1 MVPEGA
7 REFFVASTGAS
18 ATLIGLLFVAIAVE
32 PRSIVGEESPV
43 ESRSRASS
51 AFIALLNV
59 FFVSLAGTVP
69 PTNVGIVAAILA
81 VVGIFDTLGIG
92 LSLLEEW
99 SIEAGRSSAV
109 LVVGSLIIYVLELW
123 YAWRVSVD
131 QGNSGA
137 LYGLVYVL
145 FVVYGVALGRAWEL
159 LGARDQRF
167 FRGLFRNLYLLRQRR
182 RQSRGAPSG
191 RDKDDDGDKE

>member
-1 MVPEGA
+1 M
-7 REFFVASTGAS
+7 
-18 ATLIGLLFVAIAVE
+18 IGLLFVAIAVE

-123 YAWRVSVD
+123 YAWRVSMD

-145 FVVYGVALGRAWEL
+145 FVAYGVALGRAWGL

-182 RQSRGAPSG
+182 RRSRGSPGG
-191 RDKDDDGDKE
+191 RDRDDDGEKE

>member
-1 MVPEGA
+1 M
-7 REFFVASTGAS
+7 
-18 ATLIGLLFVAIAVE
+18 IGLLFVAIAVE

-123 YAWRVSVD
+123 YAWRVSMD

-145 FVVYGVALGRAWEL
+145 FVVYGVALGRAWGL

-167 FRGLFRNLYLLRQRR
+167 FRGL
-182 RQSRGAPSG
+182 SSG
-191 RDKDDDGDKE
+191 TSTC